1 MKTYILPL
9 LMMMLIS
16 CSNSKTQENESTT
29 VPLPEGKEIYIP
41 KDLRSM
47 DLQDPESK
55 WSYHRMACTEN
66 FVIFWEKGFG
76 DNLSDPPQLEGHS
89 MKVNLK
95 NLEEKLEHFYHY
107 FYHTLQFAKT
117 GSKCDKYRMMV
128 MINYSLEGTAYGGD
142 YDGEIGALWIA
153 PNRVQDEKLN
163 CIAHELGHSFQSQ
176 ITCDGQGEAWGGCG
190 FFEMTSQWMLWQVNP
205 DWMTD
210 EKYHWDAFKTLTHKA
225 YLHLENIYHSPYVIE
240 YWSMKRGLPFIAEL
254 YRQGK
259 RGEDPVMTYKRMTGL
274 TQEQFCDEIFDA
286 CRHFINWDFPRVW
299 KETRP
304 YANQYTCKLNSMDD
318 NWYQIT
324 PENCPENYGFNAIP
338 LSIPPTGQT
347 VTIEFCGEADKN
359 GFHTI
364 NADKAGW
371 RYGIVTITK
380 EGKAVYGEMKADPVG
395 KISYAVPENSSPER
409 LWFIVMGA
417 PAEHWINPN
426 QEEKDAQWPYRHKNN
441 MEVSHYQLKPYHILL
456 YEGATKIVLISTI
469 GTLFKENISTHSY
482 FYLDLN
488 KYISFTILLFQTL
501 LSLHK
506 E

>member
-1 MKTYILPL
+1 MKAQRYLCPKAKKS
-9 LMMMLIS
+9 IS
-16 CSNSKTQENESTT
+16 PKTCEAWTCKTPKANGAITAWHVSKTSSSF
-29 VPLPEGKEIYIP
+29 GK
-41 KDLRSM
+41 KDLVTTC
-47 DLQDPESK
+47 Q
-55 WSYHRMACTEN
+55 
-66 FVIFWEKGFG
+66 
-76 DNLSDPPQLEGHS
+76 
-89 MKVNLK
+89 K

-426 QEEKDAQWPYRHKNN
+426 QEEKDAQWPYRIRITG
-441 MEVSHYQLKPYHILL
+441 SQPI
-456 YEGATKIVLISTI
+456 I
-469 GTLFKENISTHSY
+469 
-482 FYLDLN
+482 
-488 KYISFTILLFQTL
+488 Q
-501 LSLHK
+501 
-506 E
+506 